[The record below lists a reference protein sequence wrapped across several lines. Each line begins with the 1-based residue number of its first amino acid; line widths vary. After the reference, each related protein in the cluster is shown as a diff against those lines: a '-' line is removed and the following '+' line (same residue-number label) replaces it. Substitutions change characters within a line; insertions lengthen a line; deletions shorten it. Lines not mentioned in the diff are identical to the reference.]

1 MSEYLGKDYVYSY
14 KARSTDVACE
24 NMDENHVRKTMA
36 DFLDMTKNKNNI
48 EIVLKDL
55 HTIGN
60 KPEQVFKWVE
70 IVREEINK
78 RY

>member
-1 MSEYLGKDYVYSY
+1 MSDYLGRDYVYSY

-24 NMDENHVRKTMA
+24 NMSEEKIHQTMGSI
-36 DFLDMTKNKNNI
+36 LDLTKNKNNL

-55 HTIGN
+55 HTIGH
-60 KPEQVFKWVE
+60 KPEQVFRWVE